1 MPVELNLKEAILLV
15 ILSDLIVCHQL
26 TSNLSKKTFCVRI
39 VDNVFDKAKFITK
52 FLILL
57 QNY

>member
-26 TSNLSKKTFCVRI
+26 TSNLSKNTFCV
-39 VDNVFDKAKFITK
+39 
-52 FLILL
+52 
-57 QNY
+57 